1 MQIDTIKPGCL
12 DPRKLPA
19 GHMQFHAMTK
29 NGLIVT
35 REGLPYNERGEPL
48 PVDLKWLRQNNY
60 HVPEVA
66 LKAMSA
72 HLAQNNKPQLKQC
85 SACAIELDMT
95 DKFCKG
101 CGQAQ
106 IVPIWQPGEGIAGAA
121 KGLVDPDDPLASL
134 QWLLNPLPEATR
146 VTAEQMGP
154 TAEDALRGLQDEG
167 KLTIGQKL
175 QGVGLPG
182 VTTGVTTVAPNFGVT
197 PVGTVEYQANIAS
210 QVQHQR

>member
-1 MQIDTIKPGCL
+1 MQIESIKPGCL

-19 GHMQFHAMTK
+19 KHMQFHAMNK
-29 NGLIVT
+29 NGIIVH
-35 REGLPYNERGEPL
+35 EGRPYNERGEPL
-48 PVDLKWLRQNNY
+48 PLDLKWLRENNY
-60 HVPEVA
+60 HTPEVA

-72 HLAQNNKPQLKQC
+72 NFAQNTKPQIKQC
-85 SACAIELDMT
+85 SACAIEMDMA

-101 CGQAQ
+101 CGMAQ
-106 IVPIWQPGEGIAGAA
+106 VVPIWQPGEGIADAA
-121 KGLVDPDDPLASL
+121 KGLVDPDDPLGSL
-134 QWLLNPLPEATR
+134 RWLLNPLPETAR
-146 VTAEQMGP
+146 VTADQMGP

-182 VTTGVTTVAPNFGVT
+182 ITTGVTTVTPNFGVT

>member
-1 MQIDTIKPGCL
+1 MQIETIKPGCL

-19 GHMQFHAMTK
+19 KHMQFHAMGM
-29 NGLIVT
+29 NGIIVH
-35 REGLPYNERGEPL
+35 EGRPYNERGEPL
-48 PVDLKWLRQNNY
+48 PLDLKWLRQNKY

-72 HLAQNNKPQLKQC
+72 NLAQQMQKPQLKQC
-85 SACAIELDMT
+85 SACAIELEMA

-106 IVPIWQPGEGIAGAA
+106 VVPIWQPGEGIGDAA

-134 QWLLNPLPEATR
+134 TWLLNPMQHDTPR

-167 KLTIGQKL
+167 KLTIGQTL

-197 PVGTVEYQANIAS
+197 PVGTVEYSANIAS
-210 QVQHQR
+210 QVKRQ